1 MSASLSSTHQ
11 TKMIELDRN
20 ITPNRNANSASI
32 NKDSTQG
39 RLAESRGRSGSR
51 NASSASIAAKS
62 LQQL

>member
-1 MSASLSSTHQ
+1 MSASLGSAHQ
-11 TKMIELDRN
+11 RKMLEIDRN
-20 ITPNRNANSASI
+20 VTPNRNANSANI

-39 RLAESRGRSGSR
+39 RLAESRGSHSR